1 MYILFMSFWLH
12 KLDPVSASPS
22 NFDIHIMRNQR
33 VANWRTAVGSM
44 VGITIRVTR
53 GSQEMPCS
61 STTPAMADGK
71 KIRIQL
77 VAMWKPCALRCQK
90 GKIDAKHLQLVSLGL
105 GPVESIDISKVS

>member
-1 MYILFMSFWLH
+1 
-12 KLDPVSASPS
+12 
-22 NFDIHIMRNQR
+22 
-33 VANWRTAVGSM
+33 
-44 VGITIRVTR
+44 
-53 GSQEMPCS
+53 MPCS

-77 VAMWKPCALRCQK
+77 VAMWKPCALRCEK